1 MAAAEDLDHADSIA
15 ARRSL
20 GYRCPMPD
28 LDSSLPS
35 SLRAISEHVR
45 LGPDVPCLVVRPE
58 PGAEPAAVRCAYAP
72 PPASLADLL
81 GAGGDGSVGEVRPT
95 ARSS

>member
-1 MAAAEDLDHADSIA
+1 MWALAAAA
-15 ARRSL
+15 AAA
-20 GYRCPMPD
+20 G
-28 LDSSLPS
+28 
-35 SLRAISEHVR
+35 AQFV
-45 LGPDVPCLVVRPE
+45 
-58 PGAEPAAVRCAYAP
+58 GAEPAAVRCAYAP